1 MAEVDRRKAY
11 LYGIATVLLWS
22 TVASAFKLSLRYLD
36 YAQLLL
42 YASAVSTVALGCAV
56 LVQGKVSH
64 LWSEA
69 RRAWG
74 RALLLGLCNPLAYY
88 LVLFSAYERLP
99 AQEAQPLNYTW
110 ALTLA
115 LLSVPLL
122 KQRLRWQDGVGGI
135 VCYAGVLVISTHGD
149 VFALHFT
156 DSLGVVLAL
165 GSTVLW
171 ALYWIFNTREAG
183 DPTVRLFLNFALSL
197 PFVGLYCAWQSSL
210 WPVPIEGLVGAGY
223 VGFFEMGVAF
233 MLWQQALR
241 YAENTAQ
248 VGNLIFVSPFLS
260 LGFIYLLVDE
270 AIRPSTLVGL
280 ALVVAGL
287 VLQQMRSSA
296 QPIPNR

>member
-156 DSLGVVLAL
+156 DSFGVVLAL

-183 DPTVRLFLNFALSL
+183 DPIVRLFLNFALSL

-223 VGFFEMGVAF
+223 VGLFEMGVAF
-233 MLWQQALR
+233 VLWQQAMR

-270 AIRPSTLVGL
+270 AIRPSTPVGL
-280 ALVVAGL
+280 ALVIAGL
-287 VLQQMRSSA
+287 VLQQMRRSA

>member
-42 YASAVSTVALGCAV
+42 YASAVSTVALGFAV

-156 DSLGVVLAL
+156 DSFGVVLAL

-183 DPTVRLFLNFALSL
+183 DPIVRLFLNFALSL

-223 VGFFEMGVAF
+223 VGLFEMGVAF
-233 MLWQQALR
+233 VLWQQAMR

-270 AIRPSTLVGL
+270 AIRPSTPVGL
-280 ALVVAGL
+280 ALVIAGL
-287 VLQQMRSSA
+287 VLQQMRRSA

>member
-171 ALYWIFNTREAG
+171 ALYWIFNTREEG

-223 VGFFEMGVAF
+223 VGLFEMGVAF
-233 MLWQQALR
+233 VLWQQALR

-270 AIRPSTLVGL
+270 AIRPSTPVGL

>member
-171 ALYWIFNTREAG
+171 ALYWIFNTREEG

-210 WPVPIEGLVGAGY
+210 CPVPIEGLVGAGY
-223 VGFFEMGVAF
+223 IGLFEMGVAF
-233 MLWQQALR
+233 VLWQQALR

-270 AIRPSTLVGL
+270 AIRPSTPVGL
-280 ALVVAGL
+280 SLVVAGL

-296 QPIPNR
+296 QPIPDR

>member
-149 VFALHFT
+149 VFTLHFT

-223 VGFFEMGVAF
+223 VGLFEMGVAF
-233 MLWQQALR
+233 VLWQQALR

-270 AIRPSTLVGL
+270 AIRPSTPVGL

>member
-42 YASAVSTVALGCAV
+42 YASAVSTVALGFAV
-56 LVQGKVSH
+56 LVQGKVGH
-64 LWSEA
+64 LWCEA
-69 RRAWG
+69 RRAWR

-223 VGFFEMGVAF
+223 VGLFEMGVAF
-233 MLWQQALR
+233 VLWQQALR

-270 AIRPSTLVGL
+270 AIRPSTPVGL

-296 QPIPNR
+296 QPISNR

>member
-22 TVASAFKLSLRYLD
+22 TVATAFKLSLRYLD

-149 VFALHFT
+149 VFTLHFT

-183 DPTVRLFLNFALSL
+183 DPTVLLFLNFALSL

-223 VGFFEMGVAF
+223 VGLFEMGVAF
-233 MLWQQALR
+233 VLWQQALR

-270 AIRPSTLVGL
+270 AIRPSTPVGL

-287 VLQQMRSSA
+287 VLQQMRSFA

>member
-156 DSLGVVLAL
+156 DSFGVVLAL

-183 DPTVRLFLNFALSL
+183 DPIVRLFLNFALSL

-223 VGFFEMGVAF
+223 VGLFEMGVAF
-233 MLWQQALR
+233 VLWQQAMR

-270 AIRPSTLVGL
+270 AIRPSTPVGL

-287 VLQQMRSSA
+287 VLQQMRRSA

>member
-64 LWSEA
+64 LWCEA

-122 KQRLRWQDGVGGI
+122 KQRFRWQDGVGGI

-149 VFALHFT
+149 IFALHFT

-183 DPTVRLFLNFALSL
+183 DPIVRLFLNFALSL

-223 VGFFEMGVAF
+223 VGLFEMGVAF
-233 MLWQQALR
+233 VLWQQALR

-270 AIRPSTLVGL
+270 AIRPSTPVGL

-287 VLQQMRSSA
+287 VLQQMRRST

>member
-149 VFALHFT
+149 VFALRFT

-223 VGFFEMGVAF
+223 VGF
-233 MLWQQALR
+233 LR
-241 YAENTAQ
+241 WEWPLCY
-248 VGNLIFVSPFLS
+248 GNRRCATPK
-260 LGFIYLLVDE
+260 
-270 AIRPSTLVGL
+270 IRL
-280 ALVVAGL
+280 
-287 VLQQMRSSA
+287 R
-296 QPIPNR
+296 

>member
-56 LVQGKVSH
+56 LVQGKVGH
-64 LWSEA
+64 LWCEA
-69 RRAWG
+69 RRAWR

-183 DPTVRLFLNFALSL
+183 DQTVRLFLNFALSL

-223 VGFFEMGVAF
+223 VGLFEMGVAF
-233 MLWQQALR
+233 VLWQQALR

-270 AIRPSTLVGL
+270 AIRPSTPVGL

-296 QPIPNR
+296 QPISNR

>member
-22 TVASAFKLSLRYLD
+22 TVASAFKLSLRYLE

-135 VCYAGVLVISTHGD
+135 VCYAGVLVICTHGD

-223 VGFFEMGVAF
+223 VGLFEMGVAF
-233 MLWQQALR
+233 VLWQQALR

-270 AIRPSTLVGL
+270 AIRPSTPVGL

-287 VLQQMRSSA
+287 VLQQMRSFA

>member
-64 LWSEA
+64 LWCEA

-223 VGFFEMGVAF
+223 VGLFEMGVAF
-233 MLWQQALR
+233 VLWQQALR

-270 AIRPSTLVGL
+270 AIRPSTPVGL

-296 QPIPNR
+296 QPISNR

>member
-42 YASAVSTVALGCAV
+42 YASAVSTLALGCAV

-223 VGFFEMGVAF
+223 VGLFEMGVAF
-233 MLWQQALR
+233 VLWQQALR

-270 AIRPSTLVGL
+270 AIRPSTPVGL

>member
-197 PFVGLYCAWQSSL
+197 PVVGLYCAWQSSL

-223 VGFFEMGVAF
+223 VGLFEMGVAF
-233 MLWQQALR
+233 VLWQQALR

-270 AIRPSTLVGL
+270 AIRPSTPVGL

-296 QPIPNR
+296 

>member
-42 YASAVSTVALGCAV
+42 YASAVSTVALGFAV
-56 LVQGKVSH
+56 LVQGKVGH
-64 LWSEA
+64 LWCEA
-69 RRAWG
+69 RRAWR

-156 DSLGVVLAL
+156 DSFGVVLAL

-183 DPTVRLFLNFALSL
+183 DPIVRLFLNFALSL

-223 VGFFEMGVAF
+223 VGLFEMGVAF
-233 MLWQQALR
+233 VLWQQAMR

-270 AIRPSTLVGL
+270 AIRPSTPVGL

-287 VLQQMRSSA
+287 VLQQMRRSA

>member
-22 TVASAFKLSLRYLD
+22 TVASAFKLCLRYLG

-42 YASAVSTVALGCAV
+42 YASAVSTVALGCAL

-64 LWSEA
+64 LWCEA
-69 RRAWG
+69 RRAWR

-135 VCYAGVLVISTHGD
+135 VCYAGVLVICTHGD

-183 DPTVRLFLNFALSL
+183 DPIVRLFLNFALSL
-197 PFVGLYCAWQSSL
+197 PFVGLYCAWESSL
-210 WPVPIEGLVGAGY
+210 WPVPIEGLVGAGG
-223 VGFFEMGVAF
+223 VGLFEMGVAF
-233 MLWQQALR
+233 VLWQQALR

-270 AIRPSTLVGL
+270 AIRPSTPVGL

-287 VLQQMRSSA
+287 VLQQMRSYT
-296 QPIPNR
+296 QPISNR

>member
-149 VFALHFT
+149 VFALRFT

-270 AIRPSTLVGL
+270 AIRPSTPVGL

>member
-56 LVQGKVSH
+56 LVQGKVGH
-64 LWSEA
+64 LWCEA

-156 DSLGVVLAL
+156 DSFGVVLAL

-183 DPTVRLFLNFALSL
+183 DPIVRLFLNFALSL

-223 VGFFEMGVAF
+223 VGLFEMGVAF
-233 MLWQQALR
+233 VLWQQAMR

-270 AIRPSTLVGL
+270 AIRPSTPVGL

-296 QPIPNR
+296 QPISNR